1 MPQQSGDMISGK
13 NDIRR
18 SKETMKRKE
27 AISAIVLLS
36 FSIAISYQAGHY
48 PFGTVSKVGP
58 GFVPFYLG
66 IVLAVLSISILIKT
80 ILKPKEEGRPA
91 EGASGKR
98 KLVRVFLV
106 FFSMAAY
113 AFLIDKLGF
122 PITTFLFTLVLFK
135 FIESYGWVSSTLGAL
150 GTSLGNYLIFDL
162 WLQCQFPKGFW
173 GI

>member
-1 MPQQSGDMISGK
+1 
-13 NDIRR
+13 
-18 SKETMKRKE
+18 MKRKE

-36 FSIAISYQAGHY
+36 FSIAISYQASHY

-66 IVLAVLSISILIKT
+66 IALAVLSIIILIKT
-80 ILKPKEEGRPA
+80 ILMSKGEGRPA
-91 EGASGKR
+91 GEAFGR
-98 KLVRVFLV
+98 KKIVRVFLV
-106 FFSMAAY
+106 FFSMVAY

-122 PITTFLFTLVLFK
+122 PITTFIFTLVLFR
-135 FIESYGWVSSTLGAL
+135 FIESYGWVSSTLWAL

>member
-1 MPQQSGDMISGK
+1 MNRTKG
-13 NDIRR
+13 
-18 SKETMKRKE
+18 TMKRKE
-27 AISAIVLLS
+27 TISAIVLLT
-36 FSIAISYQAGHY
+36 FSVAISYQASHY

-66 IVLAVLSISILIKT
+66 IVLAVLSIIILIKT
-80 ILKPKEEGRPA
+80 ILRSKEEGCPA
-91 EGASGKR
+91 GDALGKR
-98 KLVRVFLV
+98 KFIRVFLV
-106 FFSMAAY
+106 FFSMVAY
-113 AFLIDKLGF
+113 AFLIEKLGF

-150 GTSLGNYLIFDL
+150 GTSIGNYLIFDL